1 MRIHLLEKERSHHRL
16 EAMKTLATASL
27 LTGFACAALLTTA
40 FAAQTSSSSA
50 SRDDASAAP
59 AGWTTGAPRAEIAPQ
74 FRYEPHGGRDG
85 QGAFVIQTDA
95 RQGLSG
101 WWTKTVPVRGGH
113 WYRFEAFR
121 RAANVSVPR
130 RSVVPR
136 LIWLDSTGQ
145 HAERDTLVLRP
156 YFGTRATP
164 EYPPDGATGRDGWTE
179 VGATYRAPAGAV
191 RATLELHFR
200 WAANAEVLWSQVS
213 LRETKPLPPRIV
225 RLAAVHFRPINGRTP
240 LEKARDYAPLIAEA
254 ARQRADLVVLGETLT
269 YYASGKTMVE
279 CAEPIP
285 GPSTEYFGKL
295 ARKYNLYIVAGLIE
309 RQGHLVYNTAV
320 LIGPDGRVQGKYH
333 KVSLP
338 RNEIA
343 AGIQPGHHFPVFTT
357 RFGKVGMM
365 VCYDGFFP
373 EVARRLAENGAEVI
387 AWPVWGCNPLL
398 AAARAC
404 ENQVYIVSSTYEGT
418 NHDWMAS
425 AVWGY
430 QGQRLAQATKWGTVA
445 VAQVDLNQ
453 RVHWGSLGDYKAEI
467 QRLRPAVN
475 RRRGNSE
482 ADTAEP

>member
-1 MRIHLLEKERSHHRL
+1 
-16 EAMKTLATASL
+16 MKALAIASL
-27 LTGFACAALLTTA
+27 PIGFACAVSFATA
-40 FAAQTSSSSA
+40 FGAPTPASLASSEDAAS
-50 SRDDASAAP
+50 AP

-74 FRYEPHGGRDG
+74 FRYEPHSGREG
-85 QGAFVIQTDA
+85 HGAFHIQAGA

-101 WWTKTVPVRGGH
+101 WWAETVPVQGGH

-121 RAANVSVPR
+121 RAVNVSVPR
-130 RSVVPR
+130 RSVVAR

-145 HAERDTLVLRP
+145 HAERDTPVIRP

-164 EYPPDGATGRDGWTE
+164 EYPPDGPAGKDGWTE
-179 VGATYRAPAGAV
+179 VAATYRAPASAV
-191 RATLELHFR
+191 RATLELHLR
-200 WAANAEVLWSQVS
+200 WASNAEVLWSDVS
-213 LRETKPLPPRIV
+213 LHETNPLPPRIV
-225 RLAAVHFRPINGRTP
+225 RLAAVHFRPTEGRTP

-254 ARQRADLVVLGETLT
+254 ARRKADLVVLGETLT
-269 YYASGKTMVE
+269 YYNSGKTMVE

-295 ARKYNLYIVAGLIE
+295 ARKYDLYIVAGLIE
-309 RQGHLVYNTAV
+309 RKGHLVYNTAV
-320 LIGPDGRVQGKYH
+320 LIGPNGRVQGKYH
-333 KVSLP
+333 KVALP
-338 RNEIA
+338 RDEVA
-343 AGIQPGHHFPVFTT
+343 AGIQPGHHYPVFTT

-418 NHDWMAS
+418 NHNWMAS

-430 QGQRLAQATKWGTVA
+430 QGQCLAQATNWGTVA
-445 VAQVDLNQ
+445 VAQVDLNK
-453 RVHWGSLGDYKAEI
+453 RVHWGSLGDFKAEI
-467 QRLRPAVN
+467 RRLGPAAERV
-475 RRRGNSE
+475 RSKSE
-482 ADTAEP
+482 IEAREP